1 MCTLLFAFE
10 ARADAP
16 LIVAANRDEFRG
28 RPTAPLHAWEDA
40 PVIAGRDLRGGGTWM
55 GLGRRGRWAALTNT
69 REPGRERPGAR
80 TRGELVTEVLTSAR
94 DLEAALRAIA
104 ARADDYNGFNLVAW
118 DGRALW
124 SLSTFA
130 GEPRLEEV
138 APGVHGLS
146 NHRLDTPWPKVQVGT
161 DRLRDLVDRAALPA
175 LDDLLGLLGDRRGFP
190 DDHLPDTGVGLARE
204 RELAPL
210 LIDTPAYGTRS
221 STAMIVDRRG
231 RVRLAELTIDRQG
244 PAGRVDLSVDVPEL
258 AGDP

>member
-130 GEPRLEEV
+130 GEPRL
-138 APGVHGLS
+138 GL
-146 NHRLDTPWPKVQVGT
+146 RTMIGALD
-161 DRLRDLVDRAALPA
+161 RYLVDKGVGKAMHDVVAAACAADERVCEAVEVEIYRRSGEWGARAAA
-175 LDDLLGLLGDRRGFP
+175 GTNTWISVGFDEGRFLD
-190 DDHLPDTGVGLARE
+190 VLAR
-204 RELAPL
+204 
-210 LIDTPAYGTRS
+210 
-221 STAMIVDRRG
+221 
-231 RVRLAELTIDRQG
+231 
-244 PAGRVDLSVDVPEL
+244 
-258 AGDP
+258 